1 MLGSNAGE
9 AIDLTD
15 EAPPL
20 PSHSHSHSPALSTAA
35 LIPGL
40 PAAGVGGS
48 TAAYMPY
55 SITRQLQGLHPP
67 SRSPSVIDL
76 TRASPSPAP
85 TRPLQVPH
93 VPHVPHIAPHHL
105 LGLPHPHPHPHPQ
118 QPQAR
123 PAADADKQPICIGQ
137 LKLTCLILYPS
148 PYIHSPSP
156 AAQGAIDLAPVK
168 WSYRPPVKAGPS
180 TLGET
185 INVLEPESKD
195 SFGVVEQKAA
205 NVLGPMLGRGLLRV
219 DAKVFRTTDPRP
231 TMLPLYVLVFTLPP
245 NVPVIADLFIKA
257 NLYLDNPAEYSPAL
271 HHGAVLRNPHNP
283 PPGGWAARYRQPLGL
298 VGPGAVQPP
307 VYQSAQKTVEVQ
319 RGQVDELFKSLRS
332 GSDLRETDP
341 PAEIGT
347 RLYPHQK
354 QALTFL
360 LEREGELKGGGT
372 LFEQINVAGKR
383 IFRCRVTGVQFGDLP
398 PGPRGALLA
407 DDMGLGKTIT
417 VVSLIAATMSSARQ
431 YGSTPQSSRSALKP
445 AFPKPLSKLKPQHF
459 AGAVWG
465 MPSGSSTP
473 STTSTSASTSTSTSS
488 SAATSHSA
496 TPSPHALADSLTSL
510 PHGSKSKKAEK
521 AEKAER
527 KRQQAEYA
535 RLARLRC
542 RSRATLIVCPLS
554 TVMNWEEQLREHW
567 AGKVTVFGGGGV
579 VTPAPAAHQAE
590 VEVPNA
596 NQGVWVQHHQ
606 REEEKAPLKVYVYH
620 GNARRPDPD
629 FLADFDVV
637 ITTYSTLATEF
648 SRQVRTGASAEDSE
662 DESGNESGEPALNG
676 NGTASA
682 AGSASGTSTP
692 NGGGAIPIP
701 IPIPRGYVDV
711 DDESDGIVEVDGEG
725 QLVPPKVGP
734 TGRALAGQKRK
745 RIGTPGV
752 EQSSPLQQV
761 DWFRIVLDEAHS
773 IKETST
779 VASRASCDLVADR
792 RICLTGTPVQNKLD
806 DVYALI
812 KFIRLQP
819 FDDKAMWTEYIG
831 GPCKF
836 GQPIGV
842 ARLQTIMKNITLRRT
857 KDTKSPD
864 GTSILAL
871 PPRKDELRMLQLDPQ
886 EKAIYDRVYN
896 ASKEEFEN
904 MSKKGEVMKNYVGI
918 LQRILRLRQ
927 ICDHWQLVQE
937 RGDTSTL
944 DDSELEPEELIS
956 AIQKDGINLARAT
969 AVFNLLRES
978 ATSTCVECGYE
989 LSLAAPQSDDPDA
1002 ESEAP
1007 RPTKRGPKKARV
1019 PYGQPG
1025 FIPRVVMTRCQ
1036 HLFCMK
1042 CYDKAVCPNWPKVDA
1057 AVRRPCSVCH
1067 HTLGP
1072 NDAVEISPYGTMPDI
1087 TVEANKP
1094 KTTAVKRKEKADR
1107 QLLSG
1112 QDVAMSTK
1120 IKTLMNDLISSSRAN
1135 PFSRNYDPNSIEIE
1149 TTDAKGNI
1157 TNEGVVKTVVFSQ
1170 WTSMLDKIEDALT
1183 MHGIHFD
1190 RLDGTMRRDERTR
1203 AMEALKTDPA
1213 CEVLLVSLRAGGV
1226 GLNLTAAQ
1234 RVYLMDPYW
1243 NPAVENQAV
1252 DRIHRL
1258 GQTRP
1263 VTTIKL
1269 VIENTVEARMLDV
1282 QKRKTAL
1289 ANLTLGGTN
1298 LTRSQIA
1305 ERRMEELRVLF
1316 R

>member
-15 EAPPL
+15 ESSVHFIPPRPPPMPLPLPTYHPHPQPQVQAPTSSLNYLPFPPGNQGLPL
-20 PSHSHSHSPALSTAA
+20 PSPSHSQAGYFPSAPRH
-35 LIPGL
+35 L
-40 PAAGVGGS
+40 PIQMQMQ
-48 TAAYMPY
+48 MP
-55 SITRQLQGLHPP
+55 TLHP
-67 SRSPSVIDL
+67 RTANVIDL
-76 TRASPSPAP
+76 TRASPSPLP
-85 TRPLQVPH
+85 FPP
-93 VPHVPHIAPHHL
+93 P
-105 LGLPHPHPHPHPQ
+105 PHPQPHPHPQ
-118 QPQAR
+118 PQAALPPR
-123 PAADADKQPICIGQ
+123 PPLDADKQPLCIGQ

-148 PYIHSPSP
+148 PYIRSSAPP
-156 AAQGAIDLAPVK
+156 PPGGMDLAPVK
-168 WSYRPPVKAGPS
+168 WSYRAPVKSGPAV
-180 TLGET
+180 GET
-185 INVLEPESKD
+185 INVLQPESKD

-219 DAKVFRTTDPRP
+219 DARVFRTTDPRP
-231 TMLPLYVLVFTLPP
+231 TMLPLFVLVFTLPP
-245 NVPVIADLFIKA
+245 NIPVIADLFMKA
-257 NLYLDNPAEYSPAL
+257 NLYLDDPPDYRPEQ
-271 HHGAVLRNPHNP
+271 HHGALLRNPHHP
-283 PPGGWAARYRQPLGL
+283 PPGGWASRYRQPAPAGL
-298 VGPGAVQPP
+298 P

-332 GSDLRETDP
+332 GSDLRETEP
-341 PAEIGT
+341 PREIGT

-360 LEREGELKGGGT
+360 LEREGEVQGGQT
-372 LFEQINVAGKR
+372 LFEQVALGNKK
-383 IFRCRVTGVQFGDLP
+383 IWRCRVTGNQFGDLP
-398 PGPRGALLA
+398 PGSRGALLA

-417 VVSLIAATMSSARQ
+417 VVSLIAATMNSARQ
-431 YGSTPQSSRSALKP
+431 YGGVTSASPRAPRPAFPRPLHLLKP
-445 AFPKPLSKLKPQHF
+445 AHF

-465 MPSGSSTP
+465 MPSASASAASTP
-473 STTSTSASTSTSTSS
+473 LSAS
-488 SAATSHSA
+488 
-496 TPSPHALADSLTSL
+496 PSPTPPQSLAESFTSL
-510 PHGSKSKKAEK
+510 PGKSKKAEK

-535 RLARLRC
+535 RMARLKC

-567 AGKVTVFGGGGV
+567 AGKVTVYGGGGV

-590 VEVPNA
+590 LELPNA
-596 NQGVWVQHHQ
+596 HQGVWVQHHQ
-606 REEEKAPLKVYVYH
+606 REEEKASLRVYVYH
-620 GNARRPDPD
+620 GNARRPDPE

-648 SRQVRTGASAEDSE
+648 SRQMRTGASAEDSE
-662 DESGNESGEPALNG
+662 DESGNESGEAV
-676 NGTASA
+676 SA
-682 AGSASGTSTP
+682 QGSASGTSTP
-692 NGGGAIPIP
+692 NGAGNG
-701 IPIPRGYVDV
+701 IPIPRGFVD

-725 QLVPPKVGP
+725 QLVPPKIGSN
-734 TGRALAGQKRK
+734 GRAAVAGQKRK

-752 EQSSPLQQV
+752 EMSSPLQQV
-761 DWFRIVLDEAHS
+761 DWFRVVLDEAHS

-819 FDDKAMWTEYIG
+819 FDDKAMWTEYVG

-836 GQPIGV
+836 GQPLGV
-842 ARLQTIMKNITLRRT
+842 ARLQTIMKTITLRRT
-857 KDTKSPD
+857 KDTKAPD
-864 GTSILAL
+864 GSSILAL

-886 EKAIYDRVYN
+886 EKVIYDRVYN
-896 ASKEEFEN
+896 ASKEEFEA

-937 RGDTSTL
+937 RGDTTGV
-944 DDSELEPEELIS
+944 DDSELEPEELIA

-989 LSLAAPQSDDPDA
+989 LSLSAPNSDDPDA
-1002 ESEAP
+1002 EPEVR
-1007 RPTKRGPKKARV
+1007 RPNKRGPKKSRPAI
-1019 PYGQPG
+1019 GEPG
-1025 FIPRVVMTRCQ
+1025 FIPRVIMTRCQ
-1036 HLFCMK
+1036 HLFCYK
-1042 CYDKAVCPNWPKVDA
+1042 CYDRSVFPNWPKVDPNI
-1057 AVRRPCSVCH
+1057 RRPCSICH
-1067 HTLGP
+1067 FTLGP
-1072 NDAVEISPYGTMPDI
+1072 NDAVQVSPYGTMPD
-1087 TVEANKP
+1087 VSNEPNKP
-1094 KTTAVKRKEKADR
+1094 KSTAMKRKEKADR
-1107 QLLSG
+1107 QLLPG
-1112 QDVAMSTK
+1112 GEVAMSTK
-1120 IKTLMNDLISSSRAN
+1120 IKTLMNDLIISSRGN

-1149 TTDAKGNI
+1149 MCDAKGNI
-1157 TNEGVVKTVVFSQ
+1157 TNEGAVKTVVFSQ

-1183 MHGIHFD
+1183 VHGIRFD

-1203 AMEALKTDPA
+1203 AMEALKNDPA

-1226 GLNLTAAQ
+1226 GLNLTSAQ

-1269 VIENTVEARMLDV
+1269 VIENTVEARMLEV

-1289 ANLTLGGTN
+1289 ANLTLGGN
-1298 LTRSQIA
+1298 SLTRSQIA
-1305 ERRMEELRVLF
+1305 ERRMEELRALF